1 MVFARC
7 TTGPCR
13 KPSPEIREWLVDAKL
28 ASLPASCVPPDAAR
42 HGTWQRAQRAR
53 DERVSVAPGRTLDA
67 SLFNPHTLTFEHI
80 HERAA
85 KHRVEPQLEA
95 LSMYLDLAAQ
105 RAAALRRLRR
115 QAPALAP

>member
-1 MVFARC
+1 V
-7 TTGPCR
+7 
-13 KPSPEIREWLVDAKL
+13 
-28 ASLPASCVPPDAAR
+28 
-42 HGTWQRAQRAR
+42 QRAR
-53 DERVSVAPGRTLDA
+53 DEHVSVAPRRTLDA
-67 SLFNPHTLTFEHI
+67 SLFNTHTLTFEHI